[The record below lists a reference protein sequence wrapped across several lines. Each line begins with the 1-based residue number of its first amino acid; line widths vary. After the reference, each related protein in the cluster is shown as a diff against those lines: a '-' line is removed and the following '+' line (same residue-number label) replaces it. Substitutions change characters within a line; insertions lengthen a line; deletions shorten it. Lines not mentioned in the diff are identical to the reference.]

1 MIKPSVK
8 SNTIKPSASWTLS
21 NKIKTI
27 LVNELGEQLLFG
39 NTSILLNEVTTK
51 RDEDVTTSI
60 VVKKSVVP
68 VHAKFIILERG

>member
-8 SNTIKPSASWTLS
+8 SNIIKPSASWTLS
-21 NKIKTI
+21 SKVKTI

-51 RDEDVTTSI
+51 RDKDVTTHI
-60 VVKKSVVP
+60 VVKKSVIP
-68 VHAKFIILERG
+68 VHTKFIILERG